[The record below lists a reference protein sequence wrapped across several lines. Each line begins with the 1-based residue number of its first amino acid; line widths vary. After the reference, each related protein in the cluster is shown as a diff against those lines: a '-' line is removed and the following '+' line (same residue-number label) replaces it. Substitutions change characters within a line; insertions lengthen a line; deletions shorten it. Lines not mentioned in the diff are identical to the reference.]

1 MATAKIKD
9 RYMTIRLPAD
19 VEIEL
24 RRQAEANTRT
34 LAAQVHKGWAGRE
47 QAPMKCPVCGA
58 WTLVKETRQRQ
69 DNAKYRR
76 YECANTHRFTTL
88 ETVAKVIVAKKPND

>member
-1 MATAKIKD
+1 MATTKIKD

-34 LAAQVHKGWAGRE
+34 LAAQVLHYIKAGLAGSKS
-47 QAPMKCPVCGA
+47 Q
-58 WTLVKETRQRQ
+58 
-69 DNAKYRR
+69 
-76 YECANTHRFTTL
+76 
-88 ETVAKVIVAKKPND
+88 

>member
-1 MATAKIKD
+1 MTTAKIKD

-34 LAAQVHKGWAGRE
+34 LAAQVLHYIKAGL
-47 QAPMKCPVCGA
+47 AGS
-58 WTLVKETRQRQ
+58 
-69 DNAKYRR
+69 
-76 YECANTHRFTTL
+76 
-88 ETVAKVIVAKKPND
+88 KPQ